1 MSIFLDGERLEG
13 PHVARISARPH
24 RSAVPFDSTHES
36 AFLDAVRIEC
46 QVWGGASNLLLPT
59 NADGQIPDLY
69 RTILP
74 GAQIDTVV
82 GNGYDPEMQLDQPLE
97 ITRERNLSREQLAA
111 GLLKY
116 RKQSSIPPLELVRL
130 GDTDP
135 WKPIYAACLGLLPES
150 VNPQLV
156 RSGNW
161 LPDIAW
167 ADFAELRVVE
177 GTGSLEDLLGRS
189 WPQEPVLSPRKL
201 SMTKLS
207 YVSTASSTIR
217 HGKHVLPDPHFA
229 RYDAGPNIAVVCSPG
244 STEDLALLW
253 NLRAAHGDNYAVPIG
268 LPLAD
273 FSRQSIQTVA
283 LAAGLARNGISASSL
298 YVTSASVAHA
308 EMAEVVG
315 DLTHVSVHSAQDMV
329 QAGTVLG
336 FSRDEVLVWQQGV
349 ASYKPLDDA
358 TDQNIFSR
366 RNINDLLMMQY
377 DVSVPSAPLPLSDDY
392 RVDPLNGGFYADAF
406 STWSSPRYGRRMA
419 RVQWPSREL
428 IANSLASIRHLELRE
443 SAPGI
448 AARIFIQKMGGIH
461 EASMLCH
468 APLLG
473 LLEEMSTR
481 HGFGWYKKRLRQLG
495 LDAGAETAVGTAIDE
510 LPEKSF
516 HDFKRALGNSDPVT
530 RRWLSWAER
539 ANVVIKGFPLQCP
552 ICGAKQWIP
561 VANFNPPVT
570 CRGCA
575 EEIQYPFGD
584 RPGIDFKYRLSE
596 QSRRLYESDA
606 MGHVLVTRY
615 FSLLFDVGS
624 SGRLIGLHPGM
635 SVRRPGADNDLGEAD
650 LLMLTRRGDF
660 VPIEVKRSAS
670 GLTDP
675 ELQKLETLANSLAS
689 PWSGVAYCQ
698 YAADLAKL
706 ASGLPTLEQDGTYSR
721 IALSYDQLLSPM
733 VVWGAGD
740 DPFSPNALTRS
751 EISER
756 EKGFVS
762 GLAARGNEDFGDW
775 LTYSMLRRHSAKDEN

>member
-1 MSIFLDGERLEG
+1 MNIFLDGDRLEG

-24 RSAVPFDSTHES
+24 RVAVPFDSTHES

-46 QVWGGASNLLLPT
+46 QVWGGSSNLLLPT
-59 NADGQIPDLY
+59 NDDGQIPDLY

-74 GAQIDTVV
+74 GAQVDTVV
-82 GNGYDPEMQLDQPLE
+82 GNSYDPEMQLEQPLE
-97 ITRERNLSREQLAA
+97 INGERNLSREQLAA
-111 GLLKY
+111 GLLQY
-116 RKQSSIPPLELVRL
+116 RKQSAIPPLELVHL
-130 GDTDP
+130 GATDP
-135 WKPIYAACLGLLPES
+135 WKCIYAACLGLLPDS

-167 ADFAELRVVE
+167 ADFAEMRTVK
-177 GTGSLEDLLGRS
+177 GIGSLEDLLGRT
-189 WPQEPVLSPRKL
+189 WPQEPILSPRKL

-207 YVSTASSTIR
+207 YAGTASSTIR
-217 HGKHVLPDPHFA
+217 HGRHVLPDPHFA
-229 RYDAGPNIAVVCSPG
+229 RYDAGPNIVVVCSPG
-244 STEDLALLW
+244 STDDLALLW

-268 LPLAD
+268 IPLAD
-273 FSRQSIQTVA
+273 FCRQSIRTVA

-298 YVTSASVAHA
+298 YVTSASVATTD
-308 EMAEVVG
+308 MAEVVG
-315 DLTHVSVHSAQDMV
+315 DLQHISVRPAEDIV

-336 FSRDEVLVWQQGV
+336 FTRDEVLVWQQGA

-358 TDQNIFSR
+358 TDQNIFNR

-377 DVSVPSAPLPLSDDY
+377 DVSVPSAPLPLSNDY
-392 RVDPLNGGFYADAF
+392 RVNPLNGGFYADAF

-419 RVQWPSREL
+419 RVQWPSRDL
-428 IANSLASIRHLELRE
+428 IANSLASIRRLELRE

-468 APLLG
+468 GPLLG

-481 HGFGWYKKRLRQLG
+481 QGFGWYKKRLRQLG
-495 LDAGAETAVGTAIDE
+495 LDAEAETAVGSAIDE

-516 HDFKRALGNSDPVT
+516 HDFKRVLGNNDLVA

-552 ICGAKQWIP
+552 ICGAKQWTP
-561 VANFNPPVT
+561 VANFTPPVT

-575 EEIQYPFGD
+575 EVIEYPFGD

-635 SVRRPGADNDLGEAD
+635 SVRRPGVDNDLGEAD

-670 GLTDP
+670 GLTDL
-675 ELQKLETLANSLAS
+675 ELQKLDFLSESLTS

-698 YAADLAKL
+698 YAADATEV
-706 ASGLPTLEQDGTYSR
+706 SPELPALKPDGTYSR
-721 IALSYDQLLSPM
+721 IALSYDQLLNPM
-733 VVWGAGD
+733 VIWGAGD
-740 DPFSPNALTRS
+740 DPFSPNALDRS
-751 EISER
+751 EITER
-756 EKGFVS
+756 EKGFVA
-762 GLAARGNEDFGDW
+762 GLVARGKEEFNDW
-775 LTYSMLRRHSAKDEN
+775 LTYSMLRRHSGKDET